1 MAEKKQETVTHDFEP
16 SKQDIQSFAR
26 CLFPMIKAYYDSE
39 EGQREFAEWKA
50 RQSQGA
56 AQDKS

>member
-1 MAEKKQETVTHDFEP
+1 MADKKQETLAHDFEP
-16 SKQDIQSFAR
+16 SKQDIQIFAR
-26 CLFPMIKAYYDSE
+26 RLFPVIKAYYDSE
-39 EGQREFAEWKA
+39 DGQREFAEWKA